1 MGISHFHNFNTHIK
15 TNANINTLMP
25 IIRCQTIAIVMITAM
40 EATLLYLKDL
50 TIILHFTIINNKCL
64 IHMKTLWAIIKIR
77 HGNKIKTILNK
88 IISKDEIKDVTVITE
103 KEIHQVLWAVVI
115 AKAKINTISITMD
128 ILKKEMTNIINEN
141 HNKLE

>member
-1 MGISHFHNFNTHIK
+1 MDISHFHNFNTHIK

-64 IHMKTLWAIIKIR
+64 IHMKILWAIIKVR
-77 HGNKIKTILNK
+77 HSNRIKAILNK
-88 IISKDEIKDVTVITE
+88 IISKDKVKDVTVI
-103 KEIHQVLWAVVI
+103 KIHQVLWVVVI

>member
-1 MGISHFHNFNTHIK
+1 
-15 TNANINTLMP
+15 
-25 IIRCQTIAIVMITAM
+25 
-40 EATLLYLKDL
+40 
-50 TIILHFTIINNKCL
+50 
-64 IHMKTLWAIIKIR
+64 MKILWAIIKIR

-103 KEIHQVLWAVVI
+103 KEIHQVLWVVVI
-115 AKAKINTISITMD
+115 AKAKINKISITMD